1 MHRPAAAH
9 SPNLQPRR
17 NIVVK
22 AVRGMRDILPQ
33 QSRRWRLVEDTLAQV
48 LSSHAYEEIRL
59 PLLEFTELFAR
70 GVGEATDIVEK
81 EMYTLADRDGDSLS
95 LRPEGTASSVRM
107 LQEHGLLFNQTQRV
121 CYAGPMFRYEKPQKG
136 RYRQFYQMGAE
147 AYGLAGPDI
156 DAELIGLGWACW
168 QALGITSMVT
178 LEINTLG
185 SGAAREQYR
194 QALVT
199 YLTPRKDELDED
211 SQRRLTSNP
220 MRILDSKNAA
230 TQALLADA
238 PRLPDFVD
246 ADSTAHYEE
255 LKSLLSAMG
264 IPFRENHNLV
274 RGLDYYTH
282 TVFEWVTQDLG
293 SQGAVCAGGR
303 YDGLVERLGG
313 KPTPAVGFAIGLD
326 RVVLLHELAHQDD
339 LAAATDIYVCVMDQE
354 LLASAVNR
362 TNLLRQALP
371 ELRIRLHMGA
381 GNLKKQLKKADASG
395 ARVAVIYDQTSANDG
410 VLTLK
415 HLRDAE
421 LGQETLALQAAVN
434 RLQQEIS

>member
-1 MHRPAAAH
+1 M
-9 SPNLQPRR
+9 
-17 NIVVK
+17 VK
-22 AVRGMRDILPQ
+22 AVRGMRDILPE
-33 QSRRWRLVEDTLAQV
+33 QSRRWRLVEDTLAAV
-48 LSSHAYEEIRL
+48 LTGHAYEEIRL

-107 LQEHGLLFNQTQRV
+107 LQEHGLLFNQTQRI

-136 RYRQFYQMGAE
+136 RYRQFYQIGAE

-168 QALGITSMVT
+168 QALGITEMVT

-185 SGAAREQYR
+185 SGTARQQYR
-194 QALVT
+194 EALVAF
-199 YLTPRKDELDED
+199 LTPLKDRLDED
-211 SQRRLTSNP
+211 SQRRLSTNP
-220 MRILDSKNAA
+220 MRILDSKNPA
-230 TQALLADA
+230 TQGLLVEA
-238 PRLPDFVD
+238 PKLPDFVD
-246 ADSTAHYEE
+246 ADSTAHYEG

-264 IPFRENHNLV
+264 IPFRENHKLV

-282 TVFEWVTQDLG
+282 TVFEWVTSDLG

-326 RVVLLHELAHQDD
+326 RVVLLHELAHKDAPSD
-339 LAAATDIYVCVMDQE
+339 KTTTATDVYICVPDQSVMSG
-354 LLASAVNR
+354 AMNQAR
-362 TNLLRQALP
+362 LLREALP
-371 ELRIRLHMGA
+371 VLRVRLHMGS

-395 ARVAVIYDQTSANDG
+395 ARVAVIYDAESESAG
-410 VLTLK
+410 TLTLK

-421 LGQETLALQAAVN
+421 LGQETLPYDDAVG
-434 RLQQEIS
+434 RLRREIC